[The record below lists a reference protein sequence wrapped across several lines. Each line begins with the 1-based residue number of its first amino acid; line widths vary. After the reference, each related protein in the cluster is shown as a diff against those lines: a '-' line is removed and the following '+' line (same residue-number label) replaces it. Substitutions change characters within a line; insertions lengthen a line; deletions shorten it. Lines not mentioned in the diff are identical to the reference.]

1 MVLQTQ
7 FHLKPRNWRQTL
19 QDAHPADPA
28 IVEEWSHVMKL
39 KDCADLSTLFAHNLD
54 DLKVW
59 WCLILSAL
67 STHSWRTLR
76 NHRGPFARLAL
87 IAKGRELSWQRCVR
101 KVSKVIQSRR
111 SWCVVRRTLLLRQIM
126 LIMWITGLPYSVP
139 SRFWKIKQDQ
149 ANATFAE
156 ETPNDRIISPS
167 CCERGMY
174 IPNELYRWNQILLQ
188 CKCLTFSGW
197 LLQKDYTKLD
207 SAYEFMDTNTHKWS
221 LLLPKVLHKT
231 NWPRN
236 CLHTNIGSDSDEPLH
251 LSHQI
256 GLFES
261 CRVCL
266 CSQTDWLKT

>member
-1 MVLQTQ
+1 MITRDETERLCRSFNTLCPQ
-7 FHLKPRNWRQTL
+7 PRWFESL
-19 QDAHPADPA
+19 MMFDPFSL
-28 IVEEWSHVMKL
+28 VN
-39 KDCADLSTLFAHNLD
+39 T
-54 DLKVW
+54 
-59 WCLILSAL
+59 
-67 STHSWRTLR
+67 SWRTLR

-266 CSQTDWLKT
+266 FFANLLAENIVPGVHLQPSLCLNANVPRQ